1 MFTNF
6 YPEWGEMGQKFQNE
20 CAQILPLYSSWLAPN
35 PGVFARKTV
44 PAATGAGGEVLSVFP
59 RPGVPRRC
67 IEVSREYDIFAAEKR
82 PYLRWAADKE
92 GRGTFRGRKMGNE
105 DTLSSRK

>member
-1 MFTNF
+1 
-6 YPEWGEMGQKFQNE
+6 MGQKCQNE

-92 GRGTFRGRKMGNE
+92 GRGTFREGKWEMR
-105 DTLSSRK
+105 TLCHLVNNSGD

>member
-1 MFTNF
+1 MSVHKS
-6 YPEWGEMGQKFQNE
+6 PV
-20 CAQILPLYSSWLAPN
+20 PPN
-35 PGVFARKTV
+35 PPVFARKTV
-44 PAATGAGGEVLSVFP
+44 PGAAIAGGEVLSVFP
-59 RPGVPRRC
+59 RTVVPRRC

-105 DTLSSRK
+105 DTLSSHI

>member
-1 MFTNF
+1 
-6 YPEWGEMGQKFQNE
+6 MGRKYQDE
-20 CAQILPLYSSWLAPN
+20 CAQILPLHSSWLPPN

-82 PYLRWAADKE
+82 PYLRWAADKAHCEE